1 MNCSSCSIWI
11 SWVDYLPPEAPF
23 TRPPVR
29 GVTTTPSTNA
39 PRRPP
44 TPGFAKHIPDLAG
57 DQNICGTP
65 DYIAPE

>member
-1 MNCSSCSIWI
+1 MFSAS
-11 SWVDYLPPEAPF
+11 VR
-23 TRPPVR
+23 TR
-29 GVTTTPSTNA
+29 GATTTMSINVPHC
-39 PRRPP
+39 PP